1 MFEKSVL
8 PNGVRVVTAHS
19 PYSYS
24 TALSFYFGVGS
35 RCESDVEAGV
45 SHFLEHML
53 FKGTARRPSARQVSE
68 AVEGVG
74 GVLNAG
80 TGREHTV
87 YWTKLPAEYSHDAFD
102 LLADMVQ
109 NSLLLP
115 EETERER
122 RVILEEIKGR
132 EDSPGR
138 LVSAL
143 VDKLLWTDQPLG
155 REIAGTED
163 TVAAISTADL
173 HSHRER
179 HYRAD
184 NVVVS
189 CAGPVAHEQVVEW
202 ASESLGQMHGGERIA
217 PSPAMTTSTPRAG
230 LVGKPLKQATF
241 SLAFPAISYVDE
253 RRYTLS
259 VLDAVLGGGMSSR
272 LFLEVRERQSLAYS
286 VGSHTQQYADDG
298 AFLVHASVAPEA
310 LGHSLEAVY
319 EQLWR
324 VCVEPLEQ
332 DELARIK
339 RYIKGRLVMGLEG
352 SRGLASWAGRQEL
365 LRERI
370 WEPTEV
376 LAQVDEVSPQDVLSL
391 ASEIFDAPPSLAV
404 VGPFEDVGEIEL
416 LLRP

>member
-24 TALSFYFGVGS
+24 AALSFYFGVGS
-35 RCESDVEAGV
+35 RYEDAMEAGV
-45 SHFLEHML
+45 SHFVEHML
-53 FKGTARRPSARQVSE
+53 FKGTSRRPSARQISE

-87 YWTKLPAEYSHDAFD
+87 YWTKLPAEYSHEGFD

-122 RVILEEIKGR
+122 GVILEEIKGR

-138 LVSAL
+138 LVSSL
-143 VDKLLWTDQPLG
+143 VDKLLWSEQSLG

-163 TVAAISTADL
+163 TVGAISRADL
-173 HSHRER
+173 DGHHDR

-184 NVVVS
+184 NLVVS
-189 CAGPVAHEQVVEW
+189 CAGPLAHEQVVEW
-202 ASESLGQMHGGERIA
+202 ASESLGQMRPGERV
-217 PSPAMTTSTPRAG
+217 SPGPAETTSEPRAG

-253 RRYTLS
+253 RRYTLG

-272 LFLEVRERQSLAYS
+272 LFLEVRERQSLAYA

-298 AFLVHASVAPEA
+298 AFLVHASVAPET
-310 LGHSLEAVY
+310 LGRSLDAVY
-319 EQLWR
+319 EQLER

-332 DELARIK
+332 EQLARIK

-352 SRGLASWAGRQEL
+352 SRGLAFWAGRQEL

-370 WEPTEV
+370 WWPEEV

-391 ASEIFDAPPSLAV
+391 ASEIFESAPSLAV
-404 VGPFEDVGEIEL
+404 VGPFEDVDEIEL
-416 LLRP
+416 LLHS